1 MPEIGEYPKSGTNG
15 GYYMSTY
22 LLQYREAIRKGE
34 ILAGYDMIQELDNL
48 IEDLSSSEY
57 IYDTRDAEVRID
69 FIEHCIRLTKAPF
82 YGKPMVLLPWEKAYI
97 EVLYSFKMKSL
108 DSGEWVDRFQ
118 ESLLLICRKNGKTE
132 LIAALQL
139 TELFIGGEG
148 IDIVCSGTNDG
159 TADLAYQAV
168 DTMRL
173 LIDPKQADSWRN
185 QKGIKCLINNNHIY
199 KLSDSTRQKEG
210 RNIDFA
216 GIDEVW
222 SLTDEGIY
230 KPIQQSTSTKEKFKI
245 LMFGSEGFVDGFLVE
260 TRAAYTKIIKGEDDT
275 ESAKR
280 KLPWLYTQDSEREVW
295 DTDENGI
302 SKLWEK
308 SNPSIGRVKKWSY
321 LRDRV
326 DEARKSKSDRV
337 FVMCKDFNFK
347 QNTAV
352 AWLNYEDYMYAASYD
367 IEDFRGSLILGAVD
381 LSETT
386 DMTSAKALIMRKD
399 DRTKYIV
406 SHYWIPESKL
416 ESSDDKEAGAK
427 YKEWA
432 QKGLLTICEGND
444 IDLTLVADWY
454 YKLYKQYGLRLYKCG
469 YDVKF
474 SKDFLRRMD
483 EYGFECEMIYQDKK
497 TLSSPM
503 KVCEADLKARLVN
516 YNTNE
521 VDRWC
526 LKNAAMELDN
536 AGNCQAVKQKP
547 AMRIDGAV
555 TLIILYEVLRRYRSE
570 FMKALK

>member
-1 MPEIGEYPKSGTNG
+1 
-15 GYYMSTY
+15 
-22 LLQYREAIRKGE
+22 
-34 ILAGYDMIQELDNL
+34 MIQELDNL
-48 IEDLSSSEY
+48 IGDLSSSEY

-82 YGKPMVLLPWEKAYI
+82 YGKPMVLLLWEKAFI
-97 EVLYSFKMKSL
+97 EALYSFKMKSL

-159 TADLAYQAV
+159 TADLAYQAI

-173 LIDPKQADSWRN
+173 LIDPKQVDSWRN

-245 LMFGSEGFVDGFLVE
+245 LMFGSEGFVDGFLVDK
-260 TRAAYTKIIKGEDDT
+260 RAEYTKIIKGEDDT

-386 DMTSAKALIMRKD
+386 DMTSAKALIMRKGN
-399 DRTKYIV
+399 RTKYIV

-454 YKLYKQYGLRLYKCG
+454 YMLYKRYGLRLYKCG

-516 YNTNE
+516 YNENDI
-521 VDRWC
+521 DRWC

-536 AGNCQAVKQKP
+536 AGNCQAVKQKST
-547 AMRIDGAV
+547 MRIDGAV

>member
-1 MPEIGEYPKSGTNG
+1 
-15 GYYMSTY
+15 MSNY
-22 LLQYREAIRKGE
+22 LIQYREAIRNRD
-34 ILAGYDMIQELDNL
+34 IIAGMDMIMELDNL

-57 IYDTRDAEVRID
+57 IYDTTDAEIRID

-82 YGKPMVLLPWEKAYI
+82 YGKPMVLLLWEKAYI
-97 EVLYSFKMKSL
+97 EALYSFKMRSL
-108 DSGEWVDRFQ
+108 DSGKWVDRFQ

-132 LIAALQL
+132 LIAALEL

-159 TADLAYQAV
+159 TADLSYQAV

-173 LIDPKQADSWRN
+173 LIDPKSVDSWRN

-210 RNIDFA
+210 RNIDIA

-230 KPIQQSTSTKEKFKI
+230 KPIQQSTSTKDKFKI
-245 LMFGSEGFVDGFLVE
+245 IMFGSEGFVDGFLVE
-260 TRAAYTKIIKGEDDT
+260 KRSEYSKIIKQEDDT

-280 KLPWLYTQDSEREVW
+280 KLPWFYTQDSEREVW

-352 AWLNYEDYMYAASYD
+352 AWLDYEDYMYAASYD

-386 DMTSAKALIMRKD
+386 DMTSAKALIMHKGN
-399 DRTKYIV
+399 RTKYIV

-454 YKLYKQYGLRLYKCG
+454 YMLYKRYGLRLYKCG

-516 YNTNE
+516 YNEND

-536 AGNCQAVKQKP
+536 AGNCQAVKQKST
-547 AMRIDGAV
+547 MRIDGAV

>member
-1 MPEIGEYPKSGTNG
+1 
-15 GYYMSTY
+15 MSTY

-34 ILAGYDMIQELDNL
+34 IIAGYDMIQELDNL

-82 YGKPMVLLPWEKAYI
+82 YGKPMVLLLWEKAYI
-97 EVLYSFKMKSL
+97 EALYSFKMRSL

-132 LIAALQL
+132 LIAALEL

-159 TADLAYQAV
+159 TADLSYQAV

-173 LIDPKQADSWRN
+173 LIDPKSVDSWRN

-210 RNIDFA
+210 RNIDIA

-230 KPIQQSTSTKEKFKI
+230 KPIQQSTSTKDKFKI
-245 LMFGSEGFVDGFLVE
+245 IMFGSEGFVDGFLVE
-260 TRAAYTKIIKGEDDT
+260 KRSEYSKIIKQEDDT

-280 KLPWLYTQDSEREVW
+280 KLPWFYTQDSEREVW

-302 SKLWEK
+302 SRLWEK
-308 SNPSIGRVKKWSY
+308 SNPSVGTIKKWSY

-326 DEARKSKSDRV
+326 DEARKSKSDRI

-347 QNTAV
+347 QNSAE
-352 AWLNYEDYMYAASYD
+352 AWLNYEDYTYEATFD
-367 IEDFRGSLILGAVD
+367 IEDFRGALILGAVD
-381 LSETT
+381 MSETT

-399 DRTKYIV
+399 DRKKYII

-416 ESSDDKEAGAK
+416 ASSDDKEAGAK

-432 QKGLLTICEGND
+432 QKG
-444 IDLTLVADWY
+444 
-454 YKLYKQYGLRLYKCG
+454 
-469 YDVKF
+469 
-474 SKDFLRRMD
+474 
-483 EYGFECEMIYQDKK
+483 
-497 TLSSPM
+497 
-503 KVCEADLKARLVN
+503 
-516 YNTNE
+516 
-521 VDRWC
+521 
-526 LKNAAMELDN
+526 
-536 AGNCQAVKQKP
+536 
-547 AMRIDGAV
+547 
-555 TLIILYEVLRRYRSE
+555 
-570 FMKALK
+570 

>member
-1 MPEIGEYPKSGTNG
+1 
-15 GYYMSTY
+15 MSNY
-22 LLQYREAIRKGE
+22 LIQYREAIRNGD
-34 ILAGYDMIQELDNL
+34 IIAGYDMIQELDNL
-48 IEDLSSSEY
+48 IGDLSSSEY

-82 YGKPMVLLPWEKAYI
+82 YGKPMVLLLWEKAFI
-97 EVLYSFKMKSL
+97 EALYSFKMKSL

-159 TADLAYQAV
+159 TADLAYQAI

-173 LIDPKQADSWRN
+173 LIDPKQVDSWRN

-245 LMFGSEGFVDGFLVE
+245 LMFGSEGFVDGFLVDK
-260 TRAAYTKIIKGEDDT
+260 RAEYTKIIKGEDDT

-399 DRTKYIV
+399 DRAKYIV

-454 YKLYKQYGLRLYKCG
+454 YMLYKRYGLRLYKCG

-516 YNTNE
+516 YNENDI
-521 VDRWC
+521 DRWC

-536 AGNCQAVKQKP
+536 AGNCQAVKQKST
-547 AMRIDGAV
+547 MRIDGAV

>member
-1 MPEIGEYPKSGTNG
+1 
-15 GYYMSTY
+15 MSNY
-22 LLQYREAIRKGE
+22 LIQYREAIRRGE
-34 ILAGYDMIQELDNL
+34 IVAGMDMIMELDNL
-48 IEDLSSSEY
+48 IEDMSSSEY
-57 IYDTRDAEVRID
+57 IYDTTDAEIRID

-82 YGKPMVLLPWEKAYI
+82 YGKPMVLLLWEKAFI
-97 EVLYSFKMKSL
+97 EALYSFKMKSL

-173 LIDPKQADSWRN
+173 LIDPKQIDSWRN

-352 AWLNYEDYMYAASYD
+352 AWLNYEDYMYEAAYD

-483 EYGFECEMIYQDKK
+483 EYGFGCEMIYQDKK

-536 AGNCQAVKQKP
+536 AGNCQAVKQKA

>member
-1 MPEIGEYPKSGTNG
+1 
-15 GYYMSTY
+15 MSNY
-22 LLQYREAIRKGE
+22 LIQYREAIRNGD
-34 ILAGYDMIQELDNL
+34 IIAGMDMIMELDNL

-57 IYDTRDAEVRID
+57 IYDTRDAEIRID

-82 YGKPMVLLPWEKAYI
+82 YGKPMVLLLWEKAYI
-97 EVLYSFKMKSL
+97 EALYSFKMRSL
-108 DSGEWVDRFQ
+108 DSREWVDRFQ

-132 LIAALQL
+132 LIAALEL

-159 TADLAYQAV
+159 TADLSYQAV

-173 LIDPKQADSWRN
+173 LIDPKSVDSWRN

-210 RNIDFA
+210 RNIDIA

-230 KPIQQSTSTKEKFKI
+230 KPIQQSTSTKDKFKI
-245 LMFGSEGFVDGFLVE
+245 IMFGSEGFVDGFLVE

-280 KLPWLYTQDSEREVW
+280 KLPWFYTQDSEREVW

-386 DMTSAKALIMRKD
+386 DMTSAKALIMHKGN
-399 DRTKYIV
+399 RTKYIV

-416 ESSDDKEAGAK
+416 ENSDDKEAGAK

-454 YKLYKQYGLRLYKCG
+454 YMLYKRYGLRLYKCG

-516 YNTNE
+516 YNEND

-536 AGNCQAVKQKP
+536 AGNCQAVKQKA

>member
-1 MPEIGEYPKSGTNG
+1 MPEIGEYPKSSTNG

-34 ILAGYDMIQELDNL
+34 IIAGYDMIQELDNL

-57 IYDTRDAEVRID
+57 IYDTRDAEIRID

-82 YGKPMVLLPWEKAYI
+82 YGKPMVLLLWEKAFI
-97 EVLYSFKMKSL
+97 EALYSFKMKSL

-159 TADLAYQAV
+159 TADLAYQAI

-173 LIDPKQADSWRN
+173 LIDPKQIDSWRN

-210 RNIDFA
+210 RNIDIA

-308 SNPSIGRVKKWSY
+308 SNPSIGHVKKWSY

-386 DMTSAKALIMRKD
+386 DMTSAKALIMRKGN
-399 DRTKYIV
+399 RTKYIV

-416 ESSDDKEAGAK
+416 ENSDDKEAGAK

-454 YKLYKQYGLRLYKCG
+454 YMLYKQYGLRLYKCG

-516 YNTNE
+516 YNEND

-536 AGNCQAVKQKP
+536 AGNCQAVKQKA

>member
-1 MPEIGEYPKSGTNG
+1 MPEIGEYPKSSTNG

-34 ILAGYDMIQELDNL
+34 IIAGYDMIQELDNL

-57 IYDTRDAEVRID
+57 IYDTLDAEIRID

-82 YGKPMVLLPWEKAYI
+82 YGKPMVLLLWEKAYI
-97 EVLYSFKMKSL
+97 EALYSFKMRSL

-132 LIAALQL
+132 LIAALEL

-159 TADLAYQAV
+159 TADLSYQAV

-173 LIDPKQADSWRN
+173 LIDPKSVDSWRN

-210 RNIDFA
+210 RNIDIA

-230 KPIQQSTSTKEKFKI
+230 KPIQQSTSTKDKFKI
-245 LMFGSEGFVDGFLVE
+245 IMFGSEGFVDGFLVE
-260 TRAAYTKIIKGEDDT
+260 KRSEYSKIIKQEDDT

-280 KLPWLYTQDSEREVW
+280 KLPWFYTQDSEREVW

-367 IEDFRGSLILGAVD
+367 IEDFCGSLILGAVD

-386 DMTSAKALIMRKD
+386 DMTSAKALIMRKGN
-399 DRTKYIV
+399 RTKYIV

-416 ESSDDKEAGAK
+416 ENSDDKEAGAK

-454 YKLYKQYGLRLYKCG
+454 YMLYKRYGLRLYKCG

-516 YNTNE
+516 YNEND

-536 AGNCQAVKQKP
+536 AGNCQAVKQKA

>member
-1 MPEIGEYPKSGTNG
+1 
-15 GYYMSTY
+15 MSTY

-34 ILAGYDMIQELDNL
+34 IIAGYDMMQELDNL
-48 IEDLSSSEY
+48 IEDLSNSEY

-82 YGKPMVLLPWEKAYI
+82 YGKPMVLLLWEKAYI
-97 EVLYSFKMKSL
+97 EALYSFKMRSL

-132 LIAALQL
+132 LIAALEL

-159 TADLAYQAV
+159 TADLSYQAV

-173 LIDPKQADSWRN
+173 LIDPKSVDSWRN

-210 RNIDFA
+210 RNIDIA

-230 KPIQQSTSTKEKFKI
+230 KPIQQSTSTKDKFKI
-245 LMFGSEGFVDGFLVE
+245 IMFGSEGFVDGFLVDKRSE
-260 TRAAYTKIIKGEDDT
+260 YSKIIKQEDDT

-280 KLPWLYTQDSEREVW
+280 KLPWFYTQDSEREVW

-302 SKLWEK
+302 SRLWEK
-308 SNPSIGRVKKWSY
+308 SNPSVGTIKKWSY

-326 DEARKSKSDRV
+326 DEARKSKSDRI

-347 QNTAV
+347 QNSAE
-352 AWLNYEDYMYAASYD
+352 AWLNYEDYTYEATFD
-367 IEDFRGSLILGAVD
+367 IEDFRGALILGAVD
-381 LSETT
+381 MSETT

-399 DRTKYIV
+399 DRKKYII

-416 ESSDDKEAGAK
+416 ASSDDKEAGAK

-444 IDLTLVADWY
+444 IDLSLVADWY
-454 YKLYKQYGLRLYKCG
+454 YKLFKEYGLRLFKCG

-497 TLSSPM
+497 TLSTPM
-503 KVCEADLKARLVN
+503 KVCEADLKARLIN
-516 YNTNE
+516 YNENE

-536 AGNCQAVKQKP
+536 LGNCQAVKQKP
-547 AMRIDGAV
+547 SMRIDGAV
-555 TLIILYEVLRRYRSE
+555 TFIIIYEVLRRYRSE
-570 FMKALK
+570 FTKALK

>member
-1 MPEIGEYPKSGTNG
+1 
-15 GYYMSTY
+15 MSNY
-22 LLQYREAIRKGE
+22 LIQYREAIRRGE
-34 ILAGYDMIQELDNL
+34 IVAGMDMIMELDNL

-57 IYDTRDAEVRID
+57 IYDTRDAEIRID
-69 FIEHCIRLTKAPF
+69 FIEHCVRLTKAPF
-82 YGKPMVLLPWEKAYI
+82 YGKPMVLLLWEKAYI
-97 EVLYSFKMKSL
+97 EALYSFKMKSL

-173 LIDPKQADSWRN
+173 LIDPKQIDSWRN

-352 AWLNYEDYMYAASYD
+352 AWLNYEDYMYEAAYD
-367 IEDFRGSLILGAVD
+367 IESFRGSLILGAVD

-444 IDLTLVADWY
+444 IDLSLVADWY
-454 YKLYKQYGLRLYKCG
+454 YMLYKRYGLRLYKCG

-536 AGNCQAVKQKP
+536 AGNCQAVKQK
-547 AMRIDGAV
+547 ATMRIDGAV

>member
-1 MPEIGEYPKSGTNG
+1 
-15 GYYMSTY
+15 MSNY
-22 LLQYREAIRKGE
+22 LIQYREAIRRGE
-34 ILAGYDMIQELDNL
+34 IFAGMDMIMELDNL

-57 IYDTRDAEVRID
+57 IYDTRDAEIRID
-69 FIEHCIRLTKAPF
+69 FIEHCVRLTKAPF
-82 YGKPMVLLPWEKAYI
+82 YGKPMVLLLWEKAYI
-97 EVLYSFKMKSL
+97 EALYSFKMKSL

-159 TADLAYQAV
+159 TADLAYQAI

-173 LIDPKQADSWRN
+173 LIDPKQVDSWRN
-185 QKGIKCLINNNHIY
+185 QKGIKCRINNNHIY

-222 SLTDEGIY
+222 SLTGEGIY

-245 LMFGSEGFVDGFLVE
+245 LMFGSEGFVDGFLVDKRTE
-260 TRAAYTKIIKGEDDT
+260 YTKIIKGEDDT

-352 AWLNYEDYMYAASYD
+352 AWLNYEDYMYEAAYD
-367 IEDFRGSLILGAVD
+367 IESFRGSLILGAVD

-536 AGNCQAVKQKP
+536 AGNCQAVKQKA

>member
-1 MPEIGEYPKSGTNG
+1 
-15 GYYMSTY
+15 MSNY
-22 LLQYREAIRKGE
+22 LIQYREAIRNGD
-34 ILAGYDMIQELDNL
+34 IIAGMDMIMELDNL

-57 IYDTRDAEVRID
+57 IYDTRDAEIRID

-82 YGKPMVLLPWEKAYI
+82 YGKPMVLLLWEKAFI
-97 EVLYSFKMKSL
+97 EALYSFKMKSL

-185 QKGIKCLINNNHIY
+185 QKCIKCQINNNHIY

-386 DMTSAKALIMRKD
+386 DMTSAKALIMHKGN
-399 DRTKYIV
+399 RTKYIV

-416 ESSDDKEAGAK
+416 ENSDDKEAGAK

-454 YKLYKQYGLRLYKCG
+454 YMLYKRYGLRLYKCG

-516 YNTNE
+516 YNEND

-536 AGNCQAVKQKP
+536 AGNCQAVKQKA

-570 FMKALK
+570 FMKALR

>member
-1 MPEIGEYPKSGTNG
+1 
-15 GYYMSTY
+15 MSNY
-22 LLQYREAIRKGE
+22 LIQYREAIRNGD
-34 ILAGYDMIQELDNL
+34 IIAGMDMIMELDNL

-57 IYDTRDAEVRID
+57 IYDTRDAEIRID

-82 YGKPMVLLPWEKAYI
+82 YGKPMVLLLWEKAFI
-97 EVLYSFKMKSL
+97 EALYSFKMKSL

-159 TADLAYQAV
+159 TADLAYQAI

-173 LIDPKQADSWRN
+173 LIDPKQVDSWRN

-386 DMTSAKALIMRKD
+386 DMTSAKALIMRKGN
-399 DRTKYIV
+399 RTKYIV

-416 ESSDDKEAGAK
+416 ENSDDKEAGAK

-516 YNTNE
+516 YNEND

-536 AGNCQAVKQKP
+536 AGNCQAVKQKS

>member
-1 MPEIGEYPKSGTNG
+1 M
-15 GYYMSTY
+15 
-22 LLQYREAIRKGE
+22 
-34 ILAGYDMIQELDNL
+34 ELDNL

-57 IYDTRDAEVRID
+57 IYDTRDAEIRID

-82 YGKPMVLLPWEKAYI
+82 YGKPMVLLLWEKAYI

-139 TELFIGGEG
+139 TDLFIGGEG

-386 DMTSAKALIMRKD
+386 DMTSAKALIMRKG

-516 YNTNE
+516 YNENDI
-521 VDRWC
+521 DRWC

-536 AGNCQAVKQKP
+536 AGNCQAVKQKST
-547 AMRIDGAV
+547 MRIDGAV

>member
-1 MPEIGEYPKSGTNG
+1 
-15 GYYMSTY
+15 MSTY

-34 ILAGYDMIQELDNL
+34 IIAGYDMIQELDNL

-82 YGKPMVLLPWEKAYI
+82 YGKPMVLLLWEKAYI
-97 EVLYSFKMKSL
+97 EALYSFKMRSL

-132 LIAALQL
+132 LIAALEL

-159 TADLAYQAV
+159 TADLSYQAV

-173 LIDPKQADSWRN
+173 LIDPKSVDSWRN

-210 RNIDFA
+210 RNIDIA

-230 KPIQQSTSTKEKFKI
+230 KPIQQSTSTKDKFKI
-245 LMFGSEGFVDGFLVE
+245 IMFGSEGFVDGFLVDKRSE
-260 TRAAYTKIIKGEDDT
+260 YSKIIKQEDDT

-280 KLPWLYTQDSEREVW
+280 KLPWFYTQDSEREVW

-302 SKLWEK
+302 SRLWEK
-308 SNPSIGRVKKWSY
+308 SNPSVGTIKKWSY

-326 DEARKSKSDRV
+326 DEARKSKSDRI

-347 QNTAV
+347 QNSAE
-352 AWLNYEDYMYAASYD
+352 AWLNYEDYTYEATFD
-367 IEDFRGSLILGAVD
+367 IEDFRGALILGAVD
-381 LSETT
+381 MSETT

-399 DRTKYIV
+399 DRKKYII

-416 ESSDDKEAGAK
+416 ASSDDKEAGAK

-444 IDLTLVADWY
+444 IDLSLVADWY
-454 YKLYKQYGLRLYKCG
+454 YKLFKEYGLRLFKCG

-497 TLSSPM
+497 TLSTPM
-503 KVCEADLKARLVN
+503 KVCEADLKARLIN
-516 YNTNE
+516 YNENE

-536 AGNCQAVKQKP
+536 LGNCQAVKQKP
-547 AMRIDGAV
+547 SMRIDGAV
-555 TLIILYEVLRRYRSE
+555 TFIIIYEVLRRYRSE
-570 FMKALK
+570 FTKALK

>member
-1 MPEIGEYPKSGTNG
+1 
-15 GYYMSTY
+15 MSNY
-22 LLQYREAIRKGE
+22 LIQYREAIRRGE
-34 ILAGYDMIQELDNL
+34 IVAGMDMIMELDNL
-48 IEDLSSSEY
+48 IEDMSSSEY
-57 IYDTRDAEVRID
+57 IYDTTDAEIRID
-69 FIEHCIRLTKAPF
+69 FIEHCIKLTKAPF
-82 YGKPMVLLPWEKAYI
+82 YGKPMVLLLWEKAFI
-97 EVLYSFKMKSL
+97 EALYSFKMKSL

-173 LIDPKQADSWRN
+173 LIDPKQIDSWRN

-352 AWLNYEDYMYAASYD
+352 AWLNYEDYMYEATYD
-367 IEDFRGSLILGAVD
+367 IESFRGSLILGAVD

-432 QKGLLTICEGND
+432 QLGLLTICEGND

-536 AGNCQAVKQKP
+536 GGNCQAVKQKA

>member
-1 MPEIGEYPKSGTNG
+1 
-15 GYYMSTY
+15 MSTY

-34 ILAGYDMIQELDNL
+34 IIAGYDMIQELDNL

-57 IYDTRDAEVRID
+57 IYDTRDAEIRID

-82 YGKPMVLLPWEKAYI
+82 YGKPMVLLLWEKAFI
-97 EVLYSFKMKSL
+97 EALYSFKMKSL

-159 TADLAYQAV
+159 TADLAYQAI

-173 LIDPKQADSWRN
+173 LIDPKQIDSWRN

-210 RNIDFA
+210 RNIDIA

-308 SNPSIGRVKKWSY
+308 SNPSIGHVKKWSY

-386 DMTSAKALIMRKD
+386 DMTSAKALIMRKGN
-399 DRTKYIV
+399 RTKYIV

-416 ESSDDKEAGAK
+416 ENSDDKEAGAK

-454 YKLYKQYGLRLYKCG
+454 YMLYKQYGLRLYKCG

-516 YNTNE
+516 YNEND

-536 AGNCQAVKQKP
+536 AGNCQAVKQKA